1 MALYVLVGRQ
11 RKGFK
16 EIIQTSKLVATI
28 NPLHC
33 MNFLSH
39 REHETKVTNDFNVK
53 IIIIII
59 IIIIIKGRII
69 KN

>member
-39 REHETKVTNDFNVK
+39 REHETKLTNDFNIK

-59 IIIIIKGRII
+59 IIITIKGRII

>member
-11 RKGFK
+11 RKAFK
-16 EIIQTSKLVATI
+16 GIIQTSKLVATI

-39 REHETKVTNDFNVK
+39 REHETKLTNDFNIK
-53 IIIIII
+53 IIIIIMI
-59 IIIIIKGRII
+59 TIKARII

>member
-39 REHETKVTNDFNVK
+39 REHETKLTNDFNEK
-53 IIIIII
+53 III